1 MSKPISGLRTHSKD
15 ARALHLLSVLE
26 EEPRSAADAC
36 EHLGWTRSQ
45 FASALAHARDVLC
58 PQLGVTIPHPV
69 PDDGF
74 RYRVTGEWLHDDGT
88 PAIEAGTA
96 YAVSLVETRLHNILR
111 DVRVAKDNLDN
122 RSVNGR
128 KANFLDKHLSHIL
141 SVLAEI
147 GTPTPGDL
155 D

>member
-1 MSKPISGLRTHSKD
+1 MIAGLRIHSKD
-15 ARALHLLSVLE
+15 ARALLLLATLE
-26 EEPRSAADAC
+26 ESPRSAADAC
-36 EHLGWTRSQ
+36 ESLGWTRSQ
-45 FASALAHARDVLC
+45 FTSALSHAREAVC

-69 PDDGF
+69 PEDGF
-74 RYRVTGEWLHDDGT
+74 TYRVTGEWLHGDGT

-96 YAVSLVETRLHNILR
+96 YAVSLVETRLHSILR
-111 DVRVAKDNLDN
+111 DVRVAKKNIDG

-141 SVLAEI
+141 AVLAEI
-147 GTPTPGDL
+147 GTATPHREDL